1 MKTFKCD
8 NHPSTKRNTILQN
21 QVLTSSLPD
30 TTQTHSLFKDIH
42 SINEITQTPPS
53 IKKTMNKKNLTELQ
67 FPAKHLYT
75 NLNVPLNKKKL
86 TVHRTPIT
94 WSKKLDEHSNQQ
106 GYYTVHTD
114 ENINSENKPKC
125 KNDSTCGNS
134 INNNNNSST
143 VPAQKQSL
151 ALKNSIHHHKSKTSP
166 QYESSISSFI
176 EASTALNAG
185 NSSLYKHKKRDFSL
199 TVKTNNFNPLKLRQQ
214 IQELDGS
221 SSTNTKSQS
230 KHNNNNN
237 NNISKHGLFI
247 GLSNNNNNSNSSNH
261 INKATI
267 SKNKKTSNSIISKT
281 TPSGCRN
288 NNISNCSN
296 CGNNNNNS
304 IYNNSIYNGI
314 SNNNKHIHAMYHNY
328 NSNNNYESN
337 NHNHI
342 NKSNISL
349 TNNDIFDYADE
360 KQIELN
366 TSEKAIY
373 GDRHPKNYTKVKLL
387 GK

>member
-1 MKTFKCD
+1 MKTLKCD
-8 NHPSTKRNTILQN
+8 NNPSTKRNTILQN

-30 TTQTHSLFKDIH
+30 TTQTHALFKDIR

-94 WSKKLDEHSNQQ
+94 WSKKLDENANQQ

-125 KNDSTCGNS
+125 KNDSTCGSS
-134 INNNNNSST
+134 INNSST

-221 SSTNTKSQS
+221 SSANTKSQS
-230 KHNNNNN
+230 KNNN
-237 NNISKHGLFI
+237 NNINNNMSKHGLFI
-247 GLSNNNNNSNSSNH
+247 GLSNNCNSNNYN
-261 INKATI
+261 NKATI
-267 SKNKKTSNSIISKT
+267 TKNKKTSNSIISKT

-288 NNISNCSN
+288 NNISNSSN
-296 CGNNNNNS
+296 CGNNS
-304 IYNNSIYNGI
+304 SLYNNSIYNGV
-314 SNNNKHIHAMYHNY
+314 SNNKHIHAMYHNY
-328 NSNNNYESN
+328 NSNYDSN
-337 NHNHI
+337 HSHI
-342 NKSNISL
+342 NKSNILL